1 MNNMEELIKTF
12 HIDWKLIIAQLV
24 NFAIVLFVLYKF
36 AYGPIMKMMDE
47 RTKKIDKGLKDAE
60 DSHKKLQEIA
70 EKEKAVLVEARK
82 QAQEIVAKAEA
93 AASKAKDEIADQAK
107 QQAQKILDEATKK
120 IELEKNQMLSEVKTQ
135 VAELVVAATG
145 KVIDEKIDEGKDK
158 ELIRKTIS

>member
-1 MNNMEELIKTF
+1 MEELIKTF